1 MKRKWKLCKWHK
13 LPSYLLIIAS
23 YRGEKFN
30 LDRNY
35 YWVYV
40 GRGRKWFQLELSSRV
55 ALIKPG
61 GKRASCV
68 HSNVTY
74 SNKITCFTFDMSSL
88 HYNFV
93 LFMCQMCTTVCC
105 SYHRYFAIFTE
116 PLDLWKIY
124 TGNVYDCIPIVSLVA
139 SFISF
144 IRLTSFIWFARR
156 LSLSI
161 LCIILF
167 SFIILKIIIIV
178 VIMWMPGACVRY

>member
-1 MKRKWKLCKWHK
+1 MSIQPPHFDLSQIIVKIFNIILLFHWYSLVDWNAKDCPFVSFGLSICESKIRYNQNGKVIILSQSFMKRKWKLCKWHK
-13 LPSYLLIIAS
+13 LASYLLIIAS

-40 GRGRKWFQLELSSRV
+40 RRGRKWFQLELSSRV

-88 HYNFV
+88 H
-93 LFMCQMCTTVCC
+93 
-105 SYHRYFAIFTE
+105 
-116 PLDLWKIY
+116 
-124 TGNVYDCIPIVSLVA
+124 
-139 SFISF
+139 
-144 IRLTSFIWFARR
+144 
-156 LSLSI
+156 
-161 LCIILF
+161 
-167 SFIILKIIIIV
+167 
-178 VIMWMPGACVRY
+178 